1 MKNRTM
7 KAFTF
12 KRYGKSPDM
21 GFENVDYP
29 SPAEDEILVKVYA
42 VGLNPIDNM
51 IPGGMFKPVLHFKL
65 PATLGS
71 DLSGVVIAAGSRVTR
86 FRPGDEIFASIFDT
100 GTGSLAEFALVPESL
115 AALKPKNLDFVQAAS
130 LPMVSLTSW
139 QAFTERAHLQP
150 GQKVFI
156 PAGSGGIGS
165 FAIQLAKHLGA
176 EVATTTSSANA
187 GWVRQLGA
195 DEVVDYKKQA
205 FEHVLSGYDIVIGTL
220 RGDLIEKS
228 LNILKPGG
236 KIISLIGP
244 LDVAF
249 ARTRQLNIILRII
262 FGLMSRKILRLSKK
276 RGLDYSFLFV
286 RPDGDQLTQIG
297 KLLEAEKIKPVIDK
311 VFPFAETQEALDWLQ
326 RGHAKGKI
334 VVKIHQE

>member
-1 MKNRTM
+1 MKNQTM

-12 KRYGKSPDM
+12 KRYGKSPDL